1 MNEGLAILYVVSL
14 ARSFTEV
21 PQLDCRTDINRESL
35 FSSFSYPTSDTM
47 KRYALGQNTCF

>member
-35 FSSFSYPTSDTM
+35 FSSFSNPTSDTM

>member
-1 MNEGLAILYVVSL
+1 MNEGLAILFVVSL

-35 FSSFSYPTSDTM
+35 FSFSNPTSDTM